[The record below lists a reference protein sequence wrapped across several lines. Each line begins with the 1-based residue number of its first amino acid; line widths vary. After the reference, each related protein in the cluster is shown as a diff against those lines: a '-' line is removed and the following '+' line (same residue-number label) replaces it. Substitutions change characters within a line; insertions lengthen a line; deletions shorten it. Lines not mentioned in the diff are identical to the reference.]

1 MGGDGKLGGRWNK
14 RGMVIGG
21 EGKWEGRRNGRGR
34 GIGGEGNGRRGVPT

>member
-1 MGGDGKLGGRWNK
+1 MGGDGELGGRWNE